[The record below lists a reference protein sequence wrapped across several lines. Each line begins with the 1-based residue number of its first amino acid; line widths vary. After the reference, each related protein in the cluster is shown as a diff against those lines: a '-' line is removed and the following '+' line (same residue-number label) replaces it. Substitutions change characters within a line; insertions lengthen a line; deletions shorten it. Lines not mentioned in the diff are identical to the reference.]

1 MKNQY
6 FGDIN
11 DYKKYGLLRLLGGN
25 GQIKTVVCW
34 ALTEDDNGPDG
45 RRIRYLKQPLLWQ
58 SRDPVVYEHLR
69 EYVLDKGIRS
79 VNVIERSNVL
89 PNCRFF
95 KRYIKDDIKLRSSY
109 FKQFFEFA
117 KDADL
122 VFFDPDNGL
131 EVKSV
136 PFGKRRSAKFIYWA
150 EVEQAYKFGYSL
162 LLYQQFP
169 HISREIFIESLVRK
183 CKELDGIDSVFS
195 YRTNHVVFLLLP
207 QSRHLKMFIKSN
219 LEVSQKWGDLIRVNR
234 Y

>member
-45 RRIRYLKQPLLWQ
+45 RRIRYLKQPKWQ
-58 SRDPVVYEHLR
+58 TYDPVIYEHLR
-69 EYVLDKGIRS
+69 EYVLNKGIRS

-95 KRYIKDDIKLRSSY
+95 NQYIKDDIKLRSNY

-136 PFGKRRSAKFIYWA
+136 PCGKRKSSKYIYWT
-150 EVEQAYKFGYSL
+150 EIEESYRSGYSL
-162 LLYQQFP
+162 LLYQCFP
-169 HISREIFIESLVRK
+169 RISRQLFIESLVRRF
-183 CKELDGIDSVFS
+183 KELDGIESVFS
-195 YRTNHVVFLLLP
+195 YCTKHVAFLLLP
-207 QSRHLKMFIKSN
+207 QSRHLKMFSKNNHEI
-219 LEVSQKWGDLIRVNR
+219 SQKWDGIIRVNS